1 MVWEGEEKR
10 KFPRGIFLCK
20 IAMSSTSRWL
30 VTHTENISSG
40 GVRVIL
46 EEKVNPFTNV
56 ELEIFFEKEKSTKF
70 KGKVAW
76 SRTIVNPI
84 ENEPLLY
91 DTGIQFA
98 PIDANTREY
107 INRLVHIISSQERE
121 RKD

>member
-20 IAMSSTSRWL
+20 IAMSSTARWL
-30 VTHTENISSG
+30 VTHTENISAG

-46 EEKVNPFTNV
+46 DEKVNPFTNV

-76 SRTIVNPI
+76 SRVIVNPI

-98 PIDANTREY
+98 AMDANTREY
-107 INRLVHIISSQERE
+107 INRLVNIISFQDRE
-121 RKD
+121 RKS